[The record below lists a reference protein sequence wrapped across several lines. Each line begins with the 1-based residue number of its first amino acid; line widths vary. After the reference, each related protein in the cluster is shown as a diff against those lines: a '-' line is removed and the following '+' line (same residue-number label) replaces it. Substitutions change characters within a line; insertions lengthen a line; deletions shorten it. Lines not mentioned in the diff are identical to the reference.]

1 MLGNANVTRADLM
14 FLVTERDNARAA
26 AERQAATVARLQQ
39 ELRDQK
45 FANCLQRDLV
55 RRLERELSD
64 VQLERDN
71 ANEELLTGT
80 LITTEHER
88 YENADKELR
97 ALRRENRQLSEM
109 LLTYRT
115 AQMGGT
121 ISLAG
126 LEREAAR
133 HPISVDGKAPA
144 VGHAE

>member
-14 FLVTERDNARAA
+14 FLVTERDNARDAS
-26 AERQAATVARLQQ
+26 ERQAATVARLQQ

-71 ANEELLTGT
+71 ANEEILVGSV
-80 LITTEHER
+80 IGIER
-88 YENADKELR
+88 QRRENADKELL
-97 ALRRENRQLSEM
+97 ALRRENRELSEM
-109 LLTYRT
+109 LMTYRT
-115 AQMGGT
+115 AQMTGA
-121 ISLAG
+121 ISLSSLG
-126 LEREAAR
+126 D
-133 HPISVDGKAPA
+133 PIHVDGKAPA

>member
-14 FLVTERDNARAA
+14 FLVTERDNARDAS
-26 AERQAATVARLQQ
+26 ERQAATVARLQQ

-71 ANEELLTGT
+71 ANEEILVGSV
-80 LITTEHER
+80 IGIER
-88 YENADKELR
+88 QRRENADKELL
-97 ALRRENRQLSEM
+97 ALRRENRELSEM
-109 LLTYRT
+109 LMTYRT
-115 AQMGGT
+115 AQMTGT
-121 ISLAG
+121 ISLSSLG
-126 LEREAAR
+126 D
-133 HPISVDGKAPA
+133 PIHVDGKAPA